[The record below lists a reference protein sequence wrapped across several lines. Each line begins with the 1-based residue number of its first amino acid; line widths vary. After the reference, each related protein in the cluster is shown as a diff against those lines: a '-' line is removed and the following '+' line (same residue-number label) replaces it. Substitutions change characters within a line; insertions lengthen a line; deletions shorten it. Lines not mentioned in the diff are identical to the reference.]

1 MMFKISLL
9 PTSLLVN
16 GQHMEHQF
24 TCIHDSFQ
32 YRILCNYWIIS
43 SRARV
48 RVNSRKQSRGL
59 LWQFQG
65 VVVRFGAEVEVVMAA
80 TIMGVVRDAMS
91 WAMLHLVHSSSPS
104 EHQ

>member
-24 TCIHDSFQ
+24 SCIQDSFQ

-65 VVVRFGAEVEVVMAA
+65 VVVRFVDVGELVMAP
-80 TIMGVVRDAMS
+80 TIIGADTDQINRY
-91 WAMLHLVHSSSPS
+91 MLHLDLITILS
-104 EHQ
+104 